1 MSDEHSQ
8 PSLGGDEAPAPC
20 PSERLAAVQAL
31 RERIDR
37 LLLGVFTRQNGEG
50 GN

>member
-8 PSLGGDEAPAPC
+8 PNDGGEAAAPC
-20 PSERLAAVQAL
+20 PSDRLAAVQAL

-37 LLLGVFTRQNGEG
+37 LLLGMFTQRNGEG